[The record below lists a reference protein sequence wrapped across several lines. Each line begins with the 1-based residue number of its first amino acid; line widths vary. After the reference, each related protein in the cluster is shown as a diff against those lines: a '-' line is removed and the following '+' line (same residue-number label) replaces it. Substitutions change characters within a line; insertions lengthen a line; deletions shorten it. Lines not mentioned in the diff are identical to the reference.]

1 MAGEELVE
9 LEGGETIARIYY
21 VRGKSLFSL
30 NEEKKKYFPSQC
42 DSIEYLS

>member
-9 LEGGETIARIYY
+9 LEGGETITRIYY

-30 NEEKKKYFPSQC
+30 NEEKKIFSQ
-42 DSIEYLS
+42 SV